1 MKFSN
6 IDDARSATDTAL
18 KTIIRE
24 ESLYRSFLERVANSY
39 EQEINNL
46 LLMHIQSDI
55 GYQGFAMPLKWW
67 IEKGIGLFSNASPIT
82 LIDDDKLVDVYDI
95 SNTILCNYANMPT
108 LEDDKR
114 QNLNI
119 DSFDISTGNNFVDQS
134 IRFILKTRF
143 CEDVGEFPHEC
154 YYQNRDVLEKV
165 GLENLRTLFQHIID
179 VSHTY
184 ISQYS
189 NVFER
194 TVEYLYSYKDEPYTS
209 IIPIEDISLVTEETK
224 FKYNVFPDGN
234 LDILKCTSQL
244 TEVTVPDSIDGH
256 TVTRLSKGCFD
267 TCYNMKHL
275 YLPSTIKS
283 ILKGAIPNGI
293 TLHTVP
299 GSIAEK
305 YADKRLYSQTNTL
318 SNEFVDKK
326 APQIEQSTA
335 DRAKEQKPMSRAEKI
350 KALMNKAEEG
360 IKQLTSSDKFK
371 EYLKTMSKFYKYSVN
386 NQILIGSQLP
396 SASLVASYNSWSKNF
411 NRTVKKGEKGIQII
425 APIKKKIQ
433 CTIFDKDGNKVLDEN
448 GNPKTEARDVISYTT
463 AYVFDVSQTEGQDLP
478 TLASHLSGDVN
489 EFNALFTAIST
500 SSPFKIEFSDIDG
513 SANGYCAPKEQR
525 IVIKKGLSQAHTLKT
540 AIHET
545 AHALYHA
552 DPNIKLDRSAIETQ
566 AEAVA
571 YVVCEHYG
579 IDSSGYSFPY
589 LASWGDFSVEK
600 IRENLTAIQQQAGDL
615 IEEIDKQYSLLQKNK
630 EILSDIPVESV
641 KTDVKR
647 ASDLDSMKDRIKE
660 AERISQMRNRTLRE
674 QGIYEED
681 RRRNFKESGKEA
693 I

>member
-1 MKFSN
+1 MRFSN
-6 IDDARSATDTAL
+6 IYDAKSTADNIL
-18 KTIIRE
+18 KIIVRE
-24 ESLYRSFLERVANSY
+24 ASLYQHFLEEIANSY

-55 GYQGFAMPLKWW
+55 EYQGFAMPLKWW
-67 IEKGIGLFSNASPIT
+67 SEKGIGLFPTASPIT

-95 SNTILCNYANMPT
+95 SNTILHNYANMPT
-108 LEDDKR
+108 LEDDKH

-119 DSFDISTGNNFVDQS
+119 DSFNISTGNNFVDQS
-134 IRFILKTRF
+134 IKYILKTRF

-154 YYQNRDVLEKV
+154 YYQNREALEKV
-165 GLENLRTLFQHIID
+165 DVENLKTLFQRIID

-184 ISQYS
+184 INQHS

-194 TVEYLYSYKDEPYTS
+194 TVDYLYSYMDEPYTS
-209 IIPIEDISLVTEETK
+209 IIPIEDLHLVTEETK
-224 FKYNVFPDGN
+224 FQYNVFPDGN
-234 LDILKCTSQL
+234 LDIIKCTSQF
-244 TEVTVPDSIDGH
+244 TKVTVPDSIDGH

-267 TCYNMKHL
+267 TCYNMDHL
-275 YLPSTIKS
+275 YLPNTIKS
-283 ILKGAIPNGI
+283 ILKGAIPDGI

-305 YADKRLYSQTNTL
+305 YADKYNIAQTNSTI
-318 SNEFVDKK
+318 SVTDESIEKK
-326 APQIEQSTA
+326 DLQNRP
-335 DRAKEQKPMSRAEKI
+335 AKEHKTMSRSEKI

-371 EYLKTMSKFYKYSVN
+371 EYLKTMSKFYKYSIN
-386 NQILIGSQLP
+386 NQILIGSQMP
-396 SASLVASYNSWSKNF
+396 SASLVASYNSWSRNF
-411 NRTVKKGEKGIQII
+411 DRTVRKGEKGIQII
-425 APIKKKIQ
+425 APIKKKIP
-433 CTIFDKDGNKVLDEN
+433 CTVFDKDGNKVLDEN

-463 AYVFDVSQTEGQDLP
+463 AYVFDVSQTEGKDLP
-478 TLASHLSGDVN
+478 SLTSHLSGDVN
-489 EFNALFTAIST
+489 EFKILYAAISA
-500 SSPFKIEFSDIDG
+500 SSPFKMEFSDIDG
-513 SANGYCAPKEQR
+513 SANGYCVPKEQR

-552 DPNIKLDRSAIETQ
+552 DPNIKLDRSTIETQ

-579 IDSSGYSFPY
+579 IDSSDYSFPY
-589 LASWGDFSVEK
+589 LASWGDFSVDK

-615 IEEIDKQYSLLQKNK
+615 IEEIDKQYSHLQKNK
-630 EILSDIPVESV
+630 EMLSGIPVESV
-641 KTDVKR
+641 ETDVKR
-647 ASDLDSMKDRIKE
+647 ASDLDSMKDRIKQ